1 MTDRITA
8 NRIHTAALAALESGI
23 AVIPIRS
30 DGTKMPAGKWAK
42 YQTELPELSDVERW
56 FGREQWTGYALIC
69 GVGSGNLEALDFDDE
84 ATYAAYCDTAE
95 SLGLGHVVDRLRAGY
110 EERTPGSGRHLP
122 YFCDTISGNQKLA
135 RAADGTALIE
145 TRGIGGYIIA
155 APSNGSVHPSGGAW
169 ELLSGDVATIATITV
184 EERDALLK
192 LARSFDQTPPIE
204 RDDAPRSPRSD
215 GNGARPGDDYR
226 NRHGSLAAMTT
237 LLERHGWRLVH
248 RIGEAGYFRRPGKSE
263 SWSATYNHAGCG
275 LFYVF
280 TSSAAPFEPER
291 AYNPFSVYVLLE
303 HHGDFAAAAKQL
315 ASEGYGTGKGVS
327 LGEITFTKR
336 KPTDP
341 KTRAFEPAPIPP
353 GAIRGWLERY
363 VDLMEPTTEAPD
375 AFHVASAMTFVGA
388 MIGKRV
394 GLFHASDELY
404 ANFYTLLIGPSG
416 RSRKDTAIRRM
427 RGMFFV
433 PPPPGK
439 PLIATGMPFMMA
451 RDISSAEGLIAMLRE
466 NSNMLL
472 YTSEF
477 AKLMNNANRENT
489 RSIGPTLIEAF
500 DCPPSLQNNTV
511 GGVEDSKGKPREAR
525 NPFVSII
532 ATVQPEILAEL
543 IGSQQQYSGFLNRWL
558 LVCGDGKGARP
569 NPPPVDTARS
579 YELIHEADAAIKS
592 YPDGTLLRLDGDAE
606 SRWGDWYVAT
616 YPKGQESAQEDAM
629 GIRRSTIVK
638 KIALAH
644 AILARSPS
652 VTATHLDVGIALG
665 DWCWEH
671 TKRLIP
677 TWGESRDAQL
687 ARKITERLQR
697 GPMHK
702 RPLQH
707 SVASHIGPGVF
718 GRCLKDLVELGNVI
732 VTEGGMVAL
741 AEEP

>member
-1 MTDRITA
+1 
-8 NRIHTAALAALESGI
+8 
-23 AVIPIRS
+23 
-30 DGTKMPAGKWAK
+30 
-42 YQTELPELSDVERW
+42 
-56 FGREQWTGYALIC
+56 
-69 GVGSGNLEALDFDDE
+69 
-84 ATYAAYCDTAE
+84 
-95 SLGLGHVVDRLRAGY
+95 
-110 EERTPGSGRHLP
+110 
-122 YFCDTISGNQKLA
+122 
-135 RAADGTALIE
+135 
-145 TRGIGGYIIA
+145 
-155 APSNGSVHPSGGAW
+155 
-169 ELLSGDVATIATITV
+169 
-184 EERDALLK
+184 
-192 LARSFDQTPPIE
+192 
-204 RDDAPRSPRSD
+204 
-215 GNGARPGDDYR
+215 
-226 NRHGSLAAMTT
+226 MTT

-280 TSSAAPFEPER
+280 TSSASPFEPER

-439 PLIATGMPFMMA
+439 PLIATGMPFMM
-451 RDISSAEGLIAMLRE
+451 
-466 NSNMLL
+466 
-472 YTSEF
+472 
-477 AKLMNNANRENT
+477 
-489 RSIGPTLIEAF
+489 LIEAF

-629 GIRRSTIVK
+629 GIRR
-638 KIALAH
+638 
-644 AILARSPS
+644 
-652 VTATHLDVGIALG
+652 G